1 MIAPQAYDKAA
12 IKLKKEQ
19 AILNFDLSDYSADL
33 EALAEMTKEEL
44 IRFLRR
50 ESAGFARG
58 TSTFRGVSW
67 RQQTGRWEARI
78 GRLLGRKYTY
88 LGTFTS
94 GEAAARAYDHA
105 AIVSRGREAITN
117 YDISEYKDKLEA
129 IEKATPEE
137 RRKMEEEIILRP
149 QAVGAKQRRKRF
161 EASTSDSQISNKSSH
176 SNSSERPEDLAAA
189 EQEAQDCDARK
200 FKRIKSCPP
209 AMLSDKI
216 DHGGLAQRQQ
226 HQVSMKNDISINISI
241 NSSAQGRRLFNP
253 GTTAAARVQKGKASA
268 KVQRGGGAK
277 AQRKG
282 KAGQGSAQKMRAQ
295 AAAANGGNPRQP
307 KGASAG
313 VFQRSLTGNLTMPR
327 NVIDPSHPG
336 YQPGGMRYHK
346 TMGMPSMYHPQ
357 RYTGPTFKAQPPTPI
372 EKVDL
377 LIGDYFS
384 GLPDGSEYT
393 WKQTMRDMEEGYPDP
408 VGQML
413 GMTVGSHD
421 STTSCAMPPAG
432 GHGGPRTSYPS
443 SFAPH
448 PHPGDRSGSAPGVFA
463 HAQAMSSTAHHQVSS
478 LAQTS
483 RASTQ
488 GEH

>member
-1 MIAPQAYDKAA
+1 
-12 IKLKKEQ
+12 
-19 AILNFDLSDYSADL
+19 
-33 EALAEMTKEEL
+33 
-44 IRFLRR
+44 
-50 ESAGFARG
+50 
-58 TSTFRGVSW
+58 
-67 RQQTGRWEARI
+67 
-78 GRLLGRKYTY
+78 
-88 LGTFTS
+88 
-94 GEAAARAYDHA
+94 
-105 AIVSRGREAITN
+105 
-117 YDISEYKDKLEA
+117 
-129 IEKATPEE
+129 
-137 RRKMEEEIILRP
+137 
-149 QAVGAKQRRKRF
+149 
-161 EASTSDSQISNKSSH
+161 
-176 SNSSERPEDLAAA
+176 
-189 EQEAQDCDARK
+189 
-200 FKRIKSCPP
+200 
-209 AMLSDKI
+209 MLSDKI

-448 PHPGDRSGSAPGVFA
+448 PHPDDRSGSAPGVFA
-463 HAQAMSSTAHHQVSS
+463 HAQAMSSTAHHQFNWYQGDEDHRIFHEFADFEQAIFQEPGNIPIENVEPPSLGPALDRIESQKSS
-478 LAQTS
+478 DHQHHQRGRQS
-483 RASTQ
+483 GEGHASGATADENQ
-488 GEH
+488 DALGTIDNIDGTNMTKILIDLGFAGDSLFTWHT